1 MTKAG
6 RRMFE
11 GRVVSLDLEDV
22 VLPNGAQAVFEVVRH
37 PGGAAIVAVDV
48 EQRVCL
54 LNQLRPAVN
63 RWLWELPAGKLDG
76 AEDPLATAR
85 RELEEESGVRAHR
98 WQSLGECYSSPGVF
112 TEVVRLFL
120 ATGLETATARPE
132 AHEIFTVA
140 WVPLAEACQRALAGD
155 IVDSKTVIGLLRAQ
169 AALA

>member
-1 MTKAG
+1 
-6 RRMFE
+6 MFE
-11 GRVVSLDLEDV
+11 GRVVSVDLEDV

-76 AEDPLATAR
+76 GEDPLATAR
-85 RELEEESGVRAHR
+85 RELEEESGVRADR

-132 AHEIFTVA
+132 AHEIFTVT
-140 WVPLAEACQRALAGD
+140 WVPLAEACRRALAGD

-169 AALA
+169 AALG